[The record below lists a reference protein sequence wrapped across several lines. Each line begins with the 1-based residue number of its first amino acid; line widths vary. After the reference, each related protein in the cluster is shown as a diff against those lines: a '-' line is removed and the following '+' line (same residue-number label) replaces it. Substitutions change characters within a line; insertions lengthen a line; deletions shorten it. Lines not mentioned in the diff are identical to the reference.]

1 MKKTYLV
8 LICMLLS
15 YLGFAQTIPFADSK
29 IATKGFS
36 IEKSSP
42 ELDINNSFIYGS
54 NFLSLKKGDAVY
66 VTCKE
71 NEGENIEFYLREK
84 GSKNLLAQ
92 VSENAN
98 AWFYYKAD
106 KDVTLEVFGI
116 IGKNKY
122 LSNPKQ
128 YTIKY
133 LQGNASDYY
142 YSDKDNIPQK
152 ILALAYGK
160 PLAFSNICYHR
171 NTRINKRD
179 TTFSSIFKQGDNMRV
194 FGNTI
199 EYSIENGV
207 SKSKAAA
214 LIASWKGYID
224 KAFQN
229 VTLEDKQVYNEQ
241 EMAENGFPEIMYSLT
256 YKNLEQLGYIE
267 DKGVIE
273 VFKVQLQAVKNDKGT
288 YDVKFSIE

>member
-1 MKKTYLV
+1 MKKTYIV
-8 LICMLLS
+8 LICMVLS
-15 YLGFAQTIPFADSK
+15 YLSNAQTIPFANLK
-29 IATKGFS
+29 LATKEFS

-42 ELDINNSFIYGS
+42 ELDINNNFIYGS
-54 NFLSLKKGDAVY
+54 TFLSLKKGDAVY

-71 NEGENIEFYLREK
+71 KDGENIEFYLREK

-92 VSENAN
+92 VSETAN

-116 IGKNKY
+116 IGKNRY
-122 LSNPKQ
+122 LPNPKIC
-128 YTIKY
+128 TLKY

-179 TTFSSIFKQGDNMRV
+179 TTFSNIFKQGDNMRV

-199 EYSIENGV
+199 EYTIENGV
-207 SKSKAAA
+207 SKSKATE
-214 LIASWKGYID
+214 LIILWKGYID

-229 VTLEDKQVYNEQ
+229 ITLEDKQVYNEQ
-241 EMAENGFPEIMYSLT
+241 EMTENGFPEILYSLT
-256 YKNLEQLGYIE
+256 YKNLENLNYIE
-267 DKGVIE
+267 NAGNVEI
-273 VFKVQLQAVKNDKGT
+273 FKIQLQAVKNDKGT
-288 YDVKFSIE
+288 YDMKFSIE